1 MPNAQYTEAAIVRR
15 FERRQG
21 VRTRMRRGT
30 SPSSLRISGRGA
42 ARYHPAMHPHLLSIL
57 LLLSAAVGA
66 VALVRRF
73 RLPSMLAYL
82 TIGMALGPH
91 GLALLSGNAEV
102 NSFAEFGVVFL
113 MFSIGLEF
121 SLKRLLAMR
130 TVVFG
135 FGSAQMTLT
144 ALGTGLVTV
153 LAYGQDWRSGIAVG
167 LAVAMSSTAIVARM
181 LSDRFELH
189 SRSGRQ
195 TMGVLLFQ
203 DLAVV
208 PCLILLPALAAS
220 PDELLRSLAVAAA
233 QAVAA
238 LALLVWLGKQ
248 LLVRIFDAVAK
259 VRSNELLVLTT
270 LWIVVGLSFLT
281 AQSGLSLALGAFV
294 GGMLISETV
303 YRHHVEADIRPF
315 RDILLGLF
323 FVTIGMML
331 DLQYVLANAHR
342 LVLAVALLI
351 GGKAVVML
359 LITRVAKTPL
369 VASLRSAAQLAQAGE
384 FGLVLI
390 QLAHQLQL
398 VSVSVF
404 QITLAAML
412 LSMFIAP
419 FLIERAARLSGD
431 LGRGDWAHKATVI
444 HNIAV
449 RSLDLGGHVVICGYG
464 RTGARIAEFLGIEGI
479 PFIAL
484 DIDPQRIAEARAQGI
499 NVVFGNADRPEVLQ
513 AAGIGRASAVVV
525 AYPDAHSA
533 ERVLRIVRR
542 ARPKIP
548 IVVRTADDKDVTRLK
563 SAGATEVIPD
573 VLESGLLIA
582 AETLVQA
589 GIPME
594 RAIVHVRAA
603 RAERYVSLHDFYA
616 STKK

>member
-1 MPNAQYTEAAIVRR
+1 M
-15 FERRQG
+15 
-21 VRTRMRRGT
+21 
-30 SPSSLRISGRGA
+30 S
-42 ARYHPAMHPHLLSIL
+42 MHSNLLSIL
-57 LLLSAAVGA
+57 LLLTAAVGA
-66 VALVRRF
+66 VAIARRF

-82 TIGMALGPH
+82 VIGIALGPH
-91 GLALLSGNAEV
+91 GLAVLSESAEV
-102 NSFAEFGVVFL
+102 DSFAEFGVVFL

-121 SLKRLLAMR
+121 GLKRLQAMR
-130 TVVFG
+130 AMVFG
-135 FGSAQMTLT
+135 FGSAQMALT
-144 ALGTGLVTV
+144 ALGTGLVAM
-153 LAYGQDWRSGIAVG
+153 LAYEQSWRAGIAVG

-203 DLAVV
+203 DLAVA

-220 PDELLRSLAVAAA
+220 GDDLLRSLAVAAA
-233 QAVAA
+233 QTVAV
-238 LALLVWLGKQ
+238 LALLIWLGKK
-248 LLVRIFDAVAK
+248 LMARIFDAAAK

-294 GGMLISETV
+294 GGMLISETA

-323 FVTIGMML
+323 FVTVGMML
-331 DLQYVLANAHR
+331 DIQYVLANAHK
-342 LVLAVALLI
+342 LALAVVLLI

-369 VASLRSAAQLAQAGE
+369 VASLRTSAQLAQAGE

-390 QLAHQLQL
+390 ELARQLQL
-398 VSVSVF
+398 ISANVF
-404 QITLAAML
+404 QITLSAML

-419 FLIERAARLSGD
+419 FLIARAARLSGD

-449 RSLDLGGHVVICGYG
+449 HSLDLGQHVVICGYG
-464 RTGARIAEFLGIEGI
+464 RTGQRIAEFLGIEGI

-484 DIDPQRIAEARAQGI
+484 DVDPQRISDARAQGI

-513 AAGIGRASAVVV
+513 AAGVSRARAVVV
-525 AYPDAHSA
+525 SYPDAHSA
-533 ERVLRIVRR
+533 ERVIRIVRGS
-542 ARPKIP
+542 RPEIP
-548 IVVRTADDKDVTRLK
+548 IVVRTADDNDVARLK
-563 SAGATEVIPD
+563 SAGATEVVPE
-573 VLESGLLIA
+573 VLESSLLIA

-589 GIPME
+589 GIPMKK
-594 RAIVHVRAA
+594 AILHVRAA
-603 RAERYVSLHDFYA
+603 RAERYASLREFYA
-616 STKK
+616 PPKK

>member
-1 MPNAQYTEAAIVRR
+1 
-15 FERRQG
+15 
-21 VRTRMRRGT
+21 
-30 SPSSLRISGRGA
+30 
-42 ARYHPAMHPHLLSIL
+42 MHPSLLTIL

-66 VALVRRF
+66 VALARRF

-82 TIGMALGPH
+82 VIGMALGPH
-91 GLALLSGNAEV
+91 GLALLAESV
-102 NSFAEFGVVFL
+102 EVHGFAEFGVVFL

-121 SLKRLLAMR
+121 SLKRLKAMR
-130 TVVFG
+130 SLVFG
-135 FGSAQMTLT
+135 FGASQMALT
-144 ALGTGLVTV
+144 ALGTGLATV
-153 LAYGQDWRSGIAVG
+153 LAYDQDWKSGIAVG

-203 DLAVV
+203 DIAVA

-220 PDELLRSLAVAAA
+220 GDDLLRSLAVAAME
-233 QAVAA
+233 AVAV
-238 LALLVWLGKQ
+238 LAVLIWLGKR
-248 LLVRIFDAVAK
+248 LMGRIFDAAAK
-259 VRSNELLVLTT
+259 LRSNELMVLTT
-270 LWIVVGLSFLT
+270 LWIVVGLSLLT

-323 FVTIGMML
+323 FVTVGMML
-331 DLQYVLANAHR
+331 DLHYVLANAHK
-342 LVLAVALLI
+342 LLLAVALLI

-369 VASLRSAAQLAQAGE
+369 VASLRTAAQLAQAGE

-390 QLAHQLQL
+390 ELASQLQL
-398 VSVSVF
+398 ISDSVF
-404 QITLAAML
+404 QITLSAML

-431 LGRGDWAHKATVI
+431 LGRGDWTHKATVI
-444 HNIAV
+444 HDIAV
-449 RSLDLGGHVVICGYG
+449 HSLDLGQHVVICGYG
-464 RTGARIAEFLGIEGI
+464 RTGQRIAEFLGIEGI

-484 DIDPQRIAEARAQGI
+484 DIDPQRISEARAQGI

-513 AAGIGRASAVVV
+513 AAGVARARAVVV
-525 AYPDAHSA
+525 TYSDAHSA
-533 ERVLRIVRR
+533 ERVLNIVRGTR
-542 ARPKIP
+542 TDIP
-548 IVVRTADDKDVTRLK
+548 VVVRTADDRDVARLK
-563 SAGATEVIPD
+563 AAGATEVIPE
-573 VLESGLLIA
+573 VLEGSLVIA

-589 GIPME
+589 GIPMSK
-594 RAIVHVRAA
+594 AMIHVRAA
-603 RAERYVSLHDFYA
+603 RAARYA
-616 STKK
+616 SLRDYYEPPNK

>member
-1 MPNAQYTEAAIVRR
+1 M
-15 FERRQG
+15 
-21 VRTRMRRGT
+21 
-30 SPSSLRISGRGA
+30 S
-42 ARYHPAMHPHLLSIL
+42 MHSNLLSIL
-57 LLLSAAVGA
+57 LLLTAAVGA
-66 VALVRRF
+66 VAIARRF

-82 TIGMALGPH
+82 VIGIALGPH
-91 GLALLSGNAEV
+91 GLAVLSESAEV
-102 NSFAEFGVVFL
+102 DSFAEFGVVFL

-121 SLKRLLAMR
+121 SLKRLQAMR
-130 TVVFG
+130 AMVFG
-135 FGSAQMTLT
+135 FGSAQMALT
-144 ALGTGLVTV
+144 ALGTGLVAM
-153 LAYGQDWRSGIAVG
+153 LAYEQSWRAGIAVG

-203 DLAVV
+203 DLAVA

-220 PDELLRSLAVAAA
+220 GDDLLRSLAVAAA
-233 QAVAA
+233 QTVAV
-238 LALLVWLGKQ
+238 LALLIWLGKK
-248 LLVRIFDAVAK
+248 LMARIFDAAAK

-294 GGMLISETV
+294 GGMLISETA

-323 FVTIGMML
+323 FVTVGMML
-331 DLQYVLANAHR
+331 DIQYVLANAHK
-342 LVLAVALLI
+342 LALAVVLLI

-369 VASLRSAAQLAQAGE
+369 VASLRTSAQLAQAGE

-390 QLAHQLQL
+390 ELARQLQL
-398 VSVSVF
+398 ISANVF
-404 QITLAAML
+404 QITLSAML

-419 FLIERAARLSGD
+419 FLIARAARLSGD

-449 RSLDLGGHVVICGYG
+449 HSLDLGQHVVICGYG
-464 RTGARIAEFLGIEGI
+464 RTGQRIAEFLGIEGI

-484 DIDPQRIAEARAQGI
+484 DVDPQRISDARAQGI

-513 AAGIGRASAVVV
+513 AAGVSRARAVVV
-525 AYPDAHSA
+525 SYPDAHSA
-533 ERVLRIVRR
+533 ERVIRIVRGS
-542 ARPKIP
+542 RPEIP
-548 IVVRTADDKDVTRLK
+548 IVVRTADDNDVARLK
-563 SAGATEVIPD
+563 SAGATEVVPE
-573 VLESGLLIA
+573 VLESSLLIA

-589 GIPME
+589 GIPMKK
-594 RAIVHVRAA
+594 AILHVRAA
-603 RAERYVSLHDFYA
+603 RAERYASLREFYA
-616 STKK
+616 PLKK